1 MLPTEAM
8 NYNDGQ
14 VGHLDKFPVE
24 KSNLFYLSCHTLDSS
39 DFGKARICRALTDK
53 WLNNEMTFAGLKFDS
68 AVPEVSEQELK
79 QIPGY
84 EAVLHSADKLQFEVL
99 VRRGASFII
108 NPDEERKWSSLATT
122 SDQFEQ
128 LKNNHQCRFKDAL
141 ASVVKVGP
149 SSSAVATPAAAPQA
163 QPSVEDDD
171 EGDQSQ
177 QQDGTKP
184 RQFESMEELKG
195 STKIIHEVAS
205 DIPGVKIL
213 ITENGQVIL
222 LSDTPRQLSKGQQL
236 GGFGSGQYVP
246 SASGVQGL
254 ALAYESGDKTKVQI
268 EESSIRRDATA
279 TPVLTL
285 YQLLVLVER
294 TFKVTAHKISY
305 TEVERAADDS
315 GRDTFKVKLT
325 KSMVFKFLD
334 DDRDGGGEAPAKR
347 AKKNVTGKSVFRYS
361 LDALAKSE
369 FIQSVFRYRFEKIGQ
384 TLKLMKPYVVLC
396 QNIKLDA
403 KKPLEA
409 ICWVNNTPEDNFSW
423 THGSTNP
430 THQLFG

>member
-14 VGHLDKFPVE
+14 VEHLDKYPVE
-24 KSNLFYLSCHTLDSS
+24 KSYLFYLSCHTLDPS
-39 DFGKARICRALTDK
+39 DFGKARVCRALTDK
-53 WLNNEMTFAGLKFDS
+53 WLNNEMTFAGLKFDA
-68 AVPEVSEQELK
+68 AVPEVTEQELK

-84 EAVLHSADKLQFEVL
+84 EAVLQSADKLEFEVL

-122 SDQFEQ
+122 SEQFEQ

-149 SSSAVATPAAAPQA
+149 SSPAAAPAAAAQA
-163 QPSVEDDD
+163 QPAVEDDD

-184 RQFESMEELKG
+184 RQFESLEELKG
-195 STKIIHEVAS
+195 STKVVHEVAS

-213 ITENGQVIL
+213 ITETEQVIL
-222 LSDTPRQLSKGQQL
+222 LSDTTRQLSKGQQL

-246 SASGVQGL
+246 SASAVQGL
-254 ALAYESGDKTKVQI
+254 ALAYDSGDKTKVQV
-268 EESSIRRDATA
+268 EESSIRRDATG
-279 TPVLTL
+279 TPVMTL

-334 DDRDGGGEAPAKR
+334 DDHRDGGGEAPAKK

-361 LDALAKSE
+361 LDALEKSHV
-369 FIQSVFRYRFEKIGQ
+369 IQSVFRYRYEKIGQ

-396 QNIKLDA
+396 QNVKLEA
-403 KKPLEA
+403 KKPVEA
-409 ICWVNNTPEDNFSW
+409 LLLGKQHPYR
-423 THGSTNP
+423 
-430 THQLFG
+430 